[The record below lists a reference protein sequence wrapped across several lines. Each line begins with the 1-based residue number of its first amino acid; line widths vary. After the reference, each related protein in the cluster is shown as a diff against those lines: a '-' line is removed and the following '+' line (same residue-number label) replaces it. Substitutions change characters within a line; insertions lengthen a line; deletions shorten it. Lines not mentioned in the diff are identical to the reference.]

1 MWYCIYL
8 GISAN
13 DVDNYA
19 AFFEQSRFVSF
30 PTSDVQI
37 DGDKRHRGVVLGIL
51 ASSWTSG
58 NRCGIGKKRHPLI
71 MNCHKLASF
80 LPSSACR
87 GKLLSCILWWQ
98 VVEKGRKKS
107 VFYSWPSLETPSP
120 ASQGKLFTKWIVGWL
135 PRQEMKKHRA
145 KISAHT
151 TCISHIKCKTGPIEP
166 FKNRYTMHPGVHFSP
181 KCFENLNVCMKKM
194 DIQPNR
200 TAPNQNQRQK
210 PKVCTQKHPEV
221 LRVVQLLL
229 PFNFLMLGAT
239 WNSVTK
245 QTSWIYLTLQSNILF
260 QHMPTCSHLCTMSI
274 GTP

>member
-1 MWYCIYL
+1 
-8 GISAN
+8 
-13 DVDNYA
+13 
-19 AFFEQSRFVSF
+19 
-30 PTSDVQI
+30 
-37 DGDKRHRGVVLGIL
+37 
-51 ASSWTSG
+51 
-58 NRCGIGKKRHPLI
+58 
-71 MNCHKLASF
+71 MNCDKLASF

-98 VVEKGRKKS
+98 VVEKGMKKS

-120 ASQGKLFTKWIVGWL
+120 ASQGKAFYEMDDLRWL
-135 PRQEMKKHRA
+135 PRQEMTLFPCKNFC
-145 KISAHT
+145 AHNMHQ
-151 TCISHIKCKTGPIEP
+151 SGPIEP
-166 FKNRYTMHPGVHFSP
+166 FKNRFTMHPGVHFSP

-194 DIQPNR
+194 DTQPNR

-229 PFNFLMLGAT
+229 PCNFLMLGAN

-260 QHMPTCSHLCTMSI
+260 QHIPTCSHLCTMSI

>member
-1 MWYCIYL
+1 MFRSTVIKGTEALSWASWPAVGL
-8 GISAN
+8 RGIDAESAK
-13 DVDNYA
+13 
-19 AFFEQSRFVSF
+19 S
-30 PTSDVQI
+30 
-37 DGDKRHRGVVLGIL
+37 GIL
-51 ASSWTSG
+51 SSWIVTNLPAFSLHLHVAASYCPAFCDG
-58 NRCGIGKKRHPLI
+58 RLWRKVGKSLCFTPDPHWKHLLLPPKE
-71 MNCHKLASF
+71 KLF
-80 LPSSACR
+80 R
-87 GKLLSCILWWQ
+87 KWMIYDDFQ
-98 VVEKGRKKS
+98 GRKWRFS
-107 VFYSWPSLETPSP
+107 
-120 ASQGKLFTKWIVGWL
+120 
-135 PRQEMKKHRA
+135 RA

-181 KCFENLNVCMKKM
+181 KCFEKLNVCMKKM
-194 DIQPNR
+194 GIQPNR